1 MVGSIDIKRLNM
13 EELLGVVNI
22 YPWYAGAHME
32 LCSRLAASGGLGAGQ
47 LSQAALYVSS
57 RRLLSDLMRR
67 KADYSDSQAGELLR
81 RMNEP
86 AAPEAPEAPA
96 EVAPAEAARR
106 IFVVG
111 GDYFSS
117 TQYKEVRHA
126 DDNIFSGFATSE
138 RDDVP
143 AEAPEEAFDFCTETL
158 AEIYAEQGYLDE
170 AKQIYSKLSLR
181 YPEKS
186 VYFAALIEKLDKN

>member
-1 MVGSIDIKRLNM
+1 
-13 EELLGVVNI
+13 
-22 YPWYAGAHME
+22 ME
-32 LCSRLAASGGLGAGQ
+32 LCSRMAASGNLGERQ
-47 LSQAALYVSS
+47 LSQAALYVGS
-57 RRLLSDLMRR
+57 RRLLSELLRR

-81 RMNEP
+81 RVNEP
-86 AAPEAPEAPA
+86 APIVEEKASAPVAA
-96 EVAPAEAARR
+96 EAPAEAARR

-111 GDYFSS
+111 GDYFTS

-138 RDDVP
+138 REDLL
-143 AEAPEEAFDFCTETL
+143 AEEPEEGFDFCTETL
-158 AEIYAEQGYLDE
+158 AEIYAEQGYIDE